1 MTKLF
6 TQKSGGGGGGD
17 GDRSFSAL
25 KYKLSSPFR
34 LTAPRNIDIIIFIY
48 IFWLVACYS
57 DELHM
62 EKELYRR
69 RVVLVRISIVSINN

>member
-6 TQKSGGGGGGD
+6 TRKSGGGGGGD
-17 GDRSFSAL
+17 GDRSFPAL
-25 KYKLSSPFR
+25 KYKSSSPFR
-34 LTAPRNIDIIIFIY
+34 LTAPRNIDIIFIY
-48 IFWLVACYS
+48 IFKLVACYS

-69 RVVLVRISIVSINN
+69 RVVLVRISLVSINN